1 MKRQIQLEKDK
12 QYIQR
17 QAKAYKDAVEEMKYK
32 KEKRKW
38 EYALGL

>member
-1 MKRQIQLEKDK
+1 MELEKDK
-12 QYIQR
+12 QYIDR
-17 QAKAYKDAVEEMKYK
+17 QTKAYKDAVEEMKYK